1 MAYEAVILADSIT
14 ERGHRLTTIKV
25 TLPRFVLA
33 EFNTHRAISRNSAS
47 SRAIPLKQQI
57 RRVLED
63 PAMPIFWG
71 RNKSGMQAT
80 EELTGRDLKRAKAEW
95 LAGRDRAVKTARKL
109 GGLDF
114 KSQAMARL
122 SMGLSLAVGKE
133 RAARWIPRPLD
144 LHKQI
149 AARVL
154 EPYMW
159 QTIIA
164 SATDLDNFF
173 ALRDNEQAQPEIA
186 MAARMMRLAR
196 ERSTPTLLG
205 ADQWHMPLLQPDEVE
220 RAREDPERWLK
231 ISVGRCARVSY
242 LTHDGKR
249 NPDKDIELYERL
261 LASGHMSPFEH
272 VARPMTDDEFAES
285 EYSGNFRGWHQHR
298 KDIPYE
304 DNFALVG
311 AGQD

>member
-1 MAYEAVILADSIT
+1 MAFEAAVLADSIT
-14 ERGHRLTTIKV
+14 ERGHRLTTIQV

-57 RRVLED
+57 KRVQSD
-63 PAMPIFWG
+63 PAMPVYWG

-80 EELTGRDLKRAKAEW
+80 EELQGKDRRRAVREW

-114 KSQAMARL
+114 KSQAMAKL
-122 SMGLSLAVGKE
+122 ALGLQYVIGKE
-133 RAARWIPRPLD
+133 RAAKFAPKPLD
-144 LHKQI
+144 LHKQV

-173 ALRDNEQAQPEIA
+173 ALRDNPEAQPEFRH
-186 MAARMMRLAR
+186 AAHMMRLAL
-196 ERSTPTLLG
+196 EASTPRLLG
-205 ADQWHMPLLQPDEVE
+205 EGEWHMPLVQPDE
-220 RAREDPERWLK
+220 AREARRKPGYWLK
-231 ISVGRCARVSY
+231 VCIGRCARVSY

-249 NPDKDIELYERL
+249 NPDKDVELHDRL
-261 LASGHMSPFEH
+261 LESGHMSPFEH
-272 VARPMTDDEFAES
+272 AARPMTDAEYAES
-285 EYSGNFRGWHQHR
+285 QYSGNFRGWHQYR
-298 KDIPYE
+298 KDIANE
-304 DNFALVG
+304 DNFALARANG
-311 AGQD
+311 S